1 MLMDW
6 AEVTETT
13 HGLGQIVTEKVKFVG
28 ARKRSGTKLDASR
41 KNPFI

>member
-6 AEVTETT
+6 A
-13 HGLGQIVTEKVKFVG
+13 GVTEKVKFVG
-28 ARKRSGTKLDASR
+28 AQISAGTLQDASR